1 MRGTVQGVQ
10 LPARVTQPGCHGW
23 QARAQ
28 GTFLLCSH
36 QGGAAAARIKLLLQ
50 VNSDRARGNG
60 LKLCLGR
67 FRLDIR
73 KNFSERVVRQRR
85 RLPREVV
92 RSLSLEVFK
101 QCVDVVSG
109 HAGDGLMV
117 GQMILMVF
125 SNLNDS
131 MILLLRCARNTEV
144 KNSLAI
150 AS

>member
-1 MRGTVQGVQ
+1 MQ
-10 LPARVTQPGCHGW
+10 
-23 QARAQ
+23 
-28 GTFLLCSH
+28 
-36 QGGAAAARIKLLLQ
+36 
-50 VNSDRARGNG
+50 
-60 LKLCLGR
+60 
-67 FRLDIR
+67 
-73 KNFSERVVRQRR
+73 
-85 RLPREVV
+85 
-92 RSLSLEVFK
+92 SLSLEVFK

-125 SNLNDS
+125 SNLNDC